1 MDKFINI
8 KKYEIITKTQ
18 NNSWIDEEL
27 FIEFIN
33 SVIVKYK
40 YRKKLLILDYFPA
53 HCTENVKK
61 QLIHHNIDFIFIPKN
76 MTFVLRPLDRTINN
90 PFKNI

>member
-33 SVIVKYK
+33 SVIVKNK
-40 YRKKLLILDYFPA
+40 YGKKNFNFRLLPSSLY
-53 HCTENVKK
+53 
-61 QLIHHNIDFIFIPKN
+61 
-76 MTFVLRPLDRTINN
+76 
-90 PFKNI
+90 